1 VGLEKRISGD
11 IDQITNQVNSPGA
24 SGYRLLPVPGEVV
37 TEIEALKL
45 LTGVKAEMLAAGGVS
60 GAEGGVWLNLE
71 GSPEQMLK
79 SEKLLQS
86 ISSEPPFVI

>member
-1 VGLEKRISGD
+1 
-11 IDQITNQVNSPGA
+11 
-24 SGYRLLPVPGEVV
+24 
-37 TEIEALKL
+37 LKL

-79 SEKLLQS
+79 SENCFSRSHPSRLL
-86 ISSEPPFVI
+86 